1 MLLLPL
7 MLLLAVPATIV
18 ATATTHLKSTGDAV
32 CTFHNNSQ
40 LADPG
45 SKFTLPP
52 VTANSPQE
60 CCDICGANGACKGA
74 VLYGN
79 GCYQKTKVL
88 PITPQTPPPGVPLVA
103 CVLVSRPPP
112 PPPAPHE
119 LACRHWNA
127 TTAWKDAGCSMDGS
141 NCVLDIKVTAS
152 AGASVHADSAGA
164 GADAGAASAASWST
178 LPFVPP
184 HRMQLPAAKVTA
196 VVADAPT
203 AADPEQVAIQLS
215 TNATA
220 LYVVLTTLAQ
230 GRFSDNVIMLE
241 SRPNTNAN
249 ANANTNANANANAND
264 AVAAA
269 AEGAATSTPSSSEA
283 VVTVTFISWGG
294 PMNSTGIALL
304 KSSLRVEHL
313 ADNL

>member
-1 MLLLPL
+1 
-7 MLLLAVPATIV
+7 
-18 ATATTHLKSTGDAV
+18 
-32 CTFHNNSQ
+32 
-40 LADPG
+40 
-45 SKFTLPP
+45 
-52 VTANSPQE
+52 
-60 CCDICGANGACKGA
+60 
-74 VLYGN
+74 
-79 GCYQKTKVL
+79 
-88 PITPQTPPPGVPLVA
+88 
-103 CVLVSRPPP
+103 
-112 PPPAPHE
+112 
-119 LACRHWNA
+119 
-127 TTAWKDAGCSMDGS
+127 MDGS
-141 NCVLDIKVTAS
+141 NCVLDIRVT
-152 AGASVHADSAGA
+152 DT
-164 GADAGAASAASWST
+164 GAASAASWST

-241 SRPNTNAN
+241 ARPNTNAN
-249 ANANTNANANANAND
+249 ANANANTNANANAND

-269 AEGAATSTPSSSEA
+269 AEGAATSTPPSSSEA
-283 VVTVTFISWGG
+283 VATVTFISWGG
-294 PMNSTGIALL
+294 PLNSTGIALL